1 MKKIPDPD
9 KTEVVTLWIRDI
21 DYPAALISYIY
32 RATQKRM
39 TKELAPY
46 HIGMGHFMILM
57 SLYEEEGRSQD
68 ELAQSKGFDKT
79 MIAKSVVTLEEEGF
93 VTRVIDTDDNR
104 VKRLYLTEKGRK
116 IQMDMKRIGKT
127 LNGMLLTD
135 LEQNEKDE
143 VIGWLRKIALNA
155 AAM

>member
-9 KTEVVTLWIRDI
+9 KTESVTRWIRDI

-46 HIGMGHFMILM
+46 HIGLGHFMILM

-116 IQMDMKRIGKT
+116 IQKDMKRIGKT